1 MSMYVEAGAATDALA
16 ITPSDSTIV
25 NVDAIYVGTT
35 GNVAVTTLK
44 GTVIT
49 FTSVPAGAVLPI
61 KSTKIMSTNTT
72 ASNLIGLRY

>member
-1 MSMYVEAGAATDALA
+1 MGTYVEAGAATDALA
-16 ITPSDSTIV
+16 ITPSDSTVV

-49 FTSVPAGAVLPI
+49 FPSVPAGFILPI
-61 KSTKIMSTNTT
+61 KSTKVMSTNTT
-72 ASNLIGLRY
+72 ASNLVGLRY